1 MSKPKM
7 PKRPKSPAMKKPS
20 LPKGAK
26 RPRVAQTEMGSFSTL
41 TWNKVVRDAPWVSR
55 QSMNLHPGDP
65 SAISRYRNSKK
76 FVARTKKV
84 IRPRITKTVKKST
97 KPSTGVRKTSS
108 WRAGGVATDKQR
120 RSTPGGKL

>member
-7 PKRPKSPAMKKPS
+7 PKKPS
-20 LPKGAK
+20 MPRTSTPKGAK
-26 RPRVAQTEMGSFSTL
+26 KPRVAQTQVGSFSTL
-41 TWNKVVRDAPWVSR
+41 RWDKVVRDAPWVSR

-76 FVARTKKV
+76 FTARTKKV
-84 IRPRITKTVKKST
+84 IRPRITKTVKKNT
-97 KPSTGVRKTSS
+97 KPSTGVRKTAS
-108 WRAGGVATDKQR
+108 WRSGGVATDKQR